1 MEILLQ
7 RAAREK
13 GLDSLMTEV
22 RRGHVDAL
30 ERNRILERIEP
41 KKGTIR
47 FLLLVRS
54 DLLRT

>member
-22 RRGHVDAL
+22 RRGHVDAIHSARL
-30 ERNRILERIEP
+30 ERSARHWQHSTWMRV
-41 KKGTIR
+41 T
-47 FLLLVRS
+47 
-54 DLLRT
+54 